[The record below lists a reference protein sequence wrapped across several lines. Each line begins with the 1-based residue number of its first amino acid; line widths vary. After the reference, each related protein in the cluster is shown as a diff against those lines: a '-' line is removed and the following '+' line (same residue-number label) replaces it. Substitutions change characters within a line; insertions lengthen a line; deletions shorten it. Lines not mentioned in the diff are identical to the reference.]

1 MFAPLGHR
9 LFAGVWLANTASNFG
24 GQVQAVGAAWLMT
37 SLTREPDTVALVTAA
52 FLLPIPLFSLLAGAV
67 ADSFDRR
74 WILLMAQ
81 GVMLSASIGLAWVT
95 MTDRVS
101 PGVLVGLTFV
111 IGCGFAFNAPAWQ
124 AAVRELVPGRDL
136 PAAISLNIVGFNLS
150 RTAGP
155 ALGGVVVAWAGVS
168 GAFIFNALS
177 YIGLMGV
184 LAVWLRR
191 DGYSQPTSERVRIF
205 DTICVGVGHVVRSS
219 NLRRIE
225 LRVLTYGM
233 ALGALLALT
242 PLIIRGLDATPAG
255 MGLVFAASGGGAVA
269 GALLANHVRAWL
281 GIEPMLRYAI
291 GLTAVGMVAVA
302 IGGSLTIVAIAEVA
316 TGFATTLV
324 YASLNILLQL
334 SAPRQLLGRLL
345 SIHQMSAFGGLA
357 AGAWIW
363 GHIADRV
370 GSSTAILAAAVA
382 MVSLIVLSLLTPI
395 ADHPRDHVV
404 D

>member
-1 MFAPLGHR
+1 
-9 LFAGVWLANTASNFG
+9 
-24 GQVQAVGAAWLMT
+24 
-37 SLTREPDTVALVTAA
+37 
-52 FLLPIPLFSLLAGAV
+52 
-67 ADSFDRR
+67 
-74 WILLMAQ
+74 
-81 GVMLSASIGLAWVT
+81 
-95 MTDRVS
+95 
-101 PGVLVGLTFV
+101 
-111 IGCGFAFNAPAWQ
+111 
-124 AAVRELVPGRDL
+124 
-136 PAAISLNIVGFNLS
+136 
-150 RTAGP
+150 
-155 ALGGVVVAWAGVS
+155 
-168 GAFIFNALS
+168 
-177 YIGLMGV
+177 MGV

-191 DGYSQPTSERVRIF
+191 DGYSQPTSERVRIV
-205 DTICVGVGHVVRSS
+205 DTIRVGVGHVVRSS

-242 PLIIRGLDATPAG
+242 PLVIRALDATPAG

-291 GLTAVGMVAVA
+291 GLTAAGMVAVA
-302 IGGSLTIVAIAEVA
+302 IGGSLTVVAIAEVA

-370 GSSTAILAAAVA
+370 GSSTAILAAAAA